1 VSLIFYCTLGR
12 SINLF
17 LSTLITGADGGK
29 VSGEPTK
36 LARMIDFLVA
46 SHTHPMMLDSD
57 DVIEQLIFFLQQGRF
72 DAA

>member
-1 VSLIFYCTLGR
+1 MLIP
-12 SINLF
+12 
-17 LSTLITGADGGK
+17 GADGGK

-36 LARMIDFLVA
+36 LARMIDFLVV

-57 DVIEQLIFFLQQGRF
+57 DVIAQLIFFLQHGRF